1 MSKKKPLVYA
11 LEGKVGIWIFCEKLK
26 TYKEQPDFQTGKEIL
41 FLTENARKKK
51 NNKKQ

>member
-1 MSKKKPLVYA
+1 MPWKEKMAY
-11 LEGKVGIWIFCEKLK
+11 EFFCEKLK

-51 NNKKQ
+51 QQ